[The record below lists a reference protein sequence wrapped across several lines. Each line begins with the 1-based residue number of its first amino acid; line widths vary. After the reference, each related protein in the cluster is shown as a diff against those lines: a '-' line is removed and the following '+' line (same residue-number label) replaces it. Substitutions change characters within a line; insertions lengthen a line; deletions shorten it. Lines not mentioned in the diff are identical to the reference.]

1 MAETFSAGFFLGLLF
16 GIVVGLALFRLIDVL
31 GRKEGGL

>member
-1 MAETFSAGFFLGLLF
+1 MAESLSAGFFLGLLF
-16 GIVVGLALFRLIDVL
+16 GIVAGLALSRLIDVL